1 MSRTISVGLDI
12 GTWETKVV
20 ISEHLRN
27 AEKKDIYKI
36 IGTGKSETRGMRHGY
51 VVHSDEVVK
60 SIESAV
66 SAATKSSGIPIKR
79 VYLSIGGIGL
89 GSGVG
94 IGTAVISR
102 ADSEITML
110 DIDKAMEASQGTL
123 PESVIINRK
132 VIHTI
137 PLSYKIDGKA
147 ALGNPIGMKGMRLE
161 VKTLFATCLDH
172 HLNDLIETIEEAGL
186 EVIDVTPAP
195 FAAAHVMLTKA
206 QRIAGCI
213 LANIGSETVSI
224 AVYENNTPIS
234 LEVFPIGSNDITNDI
249 ALGLRIPL
257 EEAEQVKLGSVVGGN
272 YPKKKLDDIVG
283 ARLSDIFELI
293 EAHLKKIGKSG
304 LLPAGI
310 ILTGGGAHFNA
321 IEEFARTF
329 LRLPSKV
336 ARMPENMQTKTE
348 SKFEIKDSSWSVAY
362 GLCVYGFSA
371 GNDGSIHSHGMRFS
385 SKIKR
390 FLSWFKQFLP

>member
-1 MSRTISVGLDI
+1 MSRTLAVGLDI

-20 ISEHLRN
+20 VCEHARDTN
-27 AEKKDIYKI
+27 KKDIFKI
-36 IGTGKSETRGMRHGY
+36 VATGKAETRGMRHGY
-51 VVHSDEVVK
+51 VAHADEVVK
-60 SIESAV
+60 SIESAIF
-66 SAATKSSGIPIKR
+66 AAEKSLGTPIKR
-79 VYLSIGGIGL
+79 VFLSVGGIGL
-89 GSGVG
+89 GSAIS
-94 IGTAVISR
+94 IGTSVISR

-110 DIDKAMEASQGTL
+110 DIDKAMEASQHTL
-123 PESVIINRK
+123 PEAATINRK
-132 VIHTI
+132 IIHTI
-137 PLSYKIDGKA
+137 PLSYKIDGKP
-147 ALGNPIGMKGMRLE
+147 ALGNPIGMKGMKLE
-161 VKTLFATCLDH
+161 VKTLFITCLDH
-172 HLNDLIETIEEAGL
+172 HLNDLIEAIEEAGL
-186 EVIDVTPAP
+186 EVVDVTPSP

-206 QRIAGCI
+206 QRIAGCV

-224 AVYENNTPIS
+224 AVYENNTPLS

-310 ILTGGGAHFNA
+310 ILTGGGAHFNS
-321 IEEFARTF
+321 IEEFARNY

-336 ARMPENMQTKTE
+336 AMIPVQPNT
-348 SKFEIKDSSWSVAY
+348 KFEIKDSSWSVAY

-371 GNDGSIHSHGMRFS
+371 GMEGSVHGRS
-385 SKIKR
+385 SSISTKIKR
-390 FLSWFKQFLP
+390 FFAWFKQFLP